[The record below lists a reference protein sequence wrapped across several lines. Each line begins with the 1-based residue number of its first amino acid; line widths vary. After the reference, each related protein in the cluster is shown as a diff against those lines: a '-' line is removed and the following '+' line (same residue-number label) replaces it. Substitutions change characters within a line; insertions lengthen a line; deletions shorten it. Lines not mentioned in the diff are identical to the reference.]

1 MRGSVTKVEYGREK
15 GQNIHTFLII
25 SWTILL
31 NVFFFLSVMGA
42 ESKPADDAPYFTN
55 EDVKK
60 YRQPADD
67 GNSAVKH
74 DKAGDKGETA
84 KKGESQKEQEYWC
97 KKATS
102 YRRKIEKNQEEV
114 LNKEKVLTDLKE
126 SGGKK
131 KRVPRRSSRN
141 REGNSKSQNETLRT
155 WKMMPTGGLSL
166 QDGYAA
172 SLIGKW

>member
-74 DKAGDKGETA
+74 DKSGDKGETA

-131 KRVPRRSSRN
+131 KKSAEEKLEKSRRQLKESERDLADLEDEAH
-141 REGNSKSQNETLRT
+141 RRAIPPGWLRCQFD
-155 WKMMPTGGLSL
+155 W
-166 QDGYAA
+166 
-172 SLIGKW
+172 